1 MVVTSSGGNS
11 EAGSKAKLN
20 ADAVSKLHIPASLS
34 DIAKR
39 VFLGKPLI
47 NESLAS
53 EKLSNPVALG
63 ALSPDAISSTAYGPE
78 QILIELLPHAGLAAF
93 ALLLPV
99 TGVILVILVLVA
111 ASYRQVVM
119 TYTRAGGS
127 YIVARENF
135 GPRVAQVAA
144 AALLIDYVVT
154 VAVQSAAGTVAVV
167 SAIPV
172 LGPYSLVITVSVVLL
187 ICYANLRGLREAGL
201 PFALATY
208 AFITMV
214 GLTIVVGIIRVVVGD
229 LPVYD
234 PAKMHGAVEV
244 HQDNGLVMGAT
255 ILVLLRAFAN
265 GGSSLTGVE
274 AISNT
279 VDLFQKPQGRNAR
292 KVLTAMATVLGLLL
306 AGVAYL
312 AYVTHST
319 PYVTEYPSVLSQIGR
334 AVFGNGIVGNVFYI
348 LVQAATA
355 AILFTGANTSFNGF
369 PALASFVAEDRFL
382 PRQLMKRGHRL
393 VFSNGIIALAV
404 LSVALLLT
412 TGGSVN
418 ALVPFYAI
426 GVFTGFSM
434 AGYGMTK
441 YHLTH
446 REAGWRRKLA
456 INLSAGV
463 MSTIVVGIFAIAK
476 FTEGAWLVVV
486 VFPVL
491 VFLLIRLNKEY
502 RAEAAILEMFRTDR
516 PELVKYARHKV
527 FVLVNSV
534 DLAVIEAL
542 RYGRGLRADELVAV
556 HFVVDALYAAQ
567 LRKRWDDF
575 DLNTPLRVVDCPD
588 RRITRAAQLL
598 VVKARD
604 EKQNTNVTVLLP
616 RRTYAPLLG
625 RLLHD
630 RTADKISRAISL
642 IPDAAAT
649 IVPYDVD
656 SRIKAAYPD
665 VFEHRIARELDKI
678 EAWVSKDDDDDL
690 EAFEHPARPASLV
703 NVKGLIPGQRA
714 TFEGRVNEIED
725 INKGKDTLREVVVG
739 DNSGEITVTFRP
751 GRGGG
756 DVQPGQLLRITGK
769 PRQSGTR
776 PMTLVDPTYEVVEEP
791 QECAQEGGKSE
802 AQDGESPDEGS

>member
-1 MVVTSSGGNS
+1 LVVTAATGSNTGS
-11 EAGSKAKLN
+11 EGSA
-20 ADAVSKLHIPASLS
+20 SKLRIPLSLS

-47 NESLAS
+47 TEELDG

-99 TGVILVILVLVA
+99 TGVILLILVLVA

-119 TYTRAGGS
+119 AYTRAGGS

-167 SAIPV
+167 SAIPA
-172 LGPYSLVITVSVVLL
+172 LGPYSMEITVGVVIA
-187 ICYANLRGLREAGL
+187 ICYLNLRGLKEAGM

-208 AFITMV
+208 SFIFMIA
-214 GLTIVVGIIRVVVGD
+214 LTIVVGVVRHLFWG
-229 LPVYD
+229 LPTYD
-234 PAKMHGAVEV
+234 PEHIVGAVPV
-244 HQDNGLVMGAT
+244 HQGNGLVMGAT
-255 ILVLLRAFAN
+255 VLVLLRAFAN

-279 VDLFQKPQGRNAR
+279 VEAFRKPQGRNAR
-292 KVLTAMATVLGLLL
+292 RVLTAMACILGFLL

-312 AYVTHST
+312 AYATHAT
-319 PYVTEYPSVLSQIGR
+319 PYLTEYPSVLSQVGR
-334 AVFGNGIVGNVFYI
+334 AVFGNGILGDVFYF
-348 LVQAATA
+348 LVQASTA

-382 PRQLMKRGHRL
+382 PRQLTKRGHRL
-393 VFSNGIIALAV
+393 VFSNGIIALTA
-404 LSVALLLT
+404 LSVALLVT

-441 YHLTH
+441 HHLTQ
-446 REAGWRRKLA
+446 REPGWRRRLA
-456 INLSAGV
+456 INLSAGIL
-463 MSTIVVGIFAIAK
+463 STVVVGIFAVAK

-491 VFLLIRLNKEY
+491 VFILIRLNKEY

-516 PELVKYARHKV
+516 PELVKYARHRV
-527 FVLVNSV
+527 FIFVNSL

-542 RYGRGLRADELVAV
+542 RYGKGLRADELIAV
-556 HFVVDALYAAQ
+556 HFMVDAAHAAQ
-567 LRKRWDDF
+567 LRSRWDNF
-575 DLNTPLRVVDCPD
+575 DLDTPLRVVDCPD
-588 RRITRAAQLL
+588 RRVTRCAQVL
-598 VVKARD
+598 VAKAIK
-604 EKQNTNVTVLLP
+604 EQPNTNVTVLLP

-630 RTADKISRAISL
+630 RTADKVARAVSL
-642 IPDAAAT
+642 LPDAAAT
-649 IVPYDVD
+649 IVPYDVQ
-656 SRIKAAYPD
+656 SRIQEAYPER
-665 VFEHRIARELDKI
+665 FEQRLTRKLDKI
-678 EAWVSKDDDDDL
+678 EAW
-690 EAFEHPARPASLV
+690 AFRGEEQDVEKYAHPERTERPSSVITVA
-703 NVKGLIPGQRA
+703 GLIPGQRA
-714 TFEGRVNEIED
+714 TFEGRVGEVED
-725 INKGKDTLREVVVG
+725 VTKRRRTFRQIVVG
-739 DNSGEITVTFRP
+739 DDTGEITIAFRP
-751 GRGGG
+751 GNGGA
-756 DVQPGQLLRITGK
+756 DIQPGQLLRIIGK
-769 PRQSGTR
+769 ARQSGNR
-776 PMTLVDPTYEVVEEP
+776 PITMLDPAYHVIEDPGDGEDI
-791 QECAQEGGKSE
+791 GKSE
-802 AQDGESPDEGS
+802 DTGTP

>member
-1 MVVTSSGGNS
+1 MTSSTG
-11 EAGSKAKLN
+11 KLRIP
-20 ADAVSKLHIPASLS
+20 VSIGDL
-34 DIAKR
+34 AKR
-39 VFLGKPLI
+39 VLLGKPLI
-47 NESLAS
+47 TDNLSS

-63 ALSPDAISSTAYGPE
+63 ALSPDAISSTAYGTE
-78 QILIELLPHAGLAAF
+78 QILIELLPAAGLAAF
-93 ALLLPV
+93 ALLLPI
-99 TGVILVILVLVA
+99 TGVILLILVLVA

-119 TYTRAGGS
+119 AYTRAGGS

-135 GPRVAQVAA
+135 GPRVAQIAA

-154 VAVQSAAGTVAVV
+154 VAVQAAAGTVAVV
-167 SAIPV
+167 SAIPA
-172 LGPYSLVITVSVVLL
+172 LGPYSLTITVGVVLL
-187 ICYANLRGLREAGL
+187 ICYANLRGLREAGR
-201 PFALATY
+201 PFAVPTY
-208 AFITMV
+208 LFVAMITLM
-214 GLTIVVGIIRVVVGD
+214 IVTGVIREIFGD

-234 PAKMHGAVEV
+234 PTHIAGTVPV
-244 HQDNGLVMGAT
+244 HQGNGLVMGAT

-279 VDLFQKPQGRNAR
+279 VTVFQKPQGLNAR
-292 KVLTAMATVLGLLL
+292 RVLTAMACILAFLL

-312 AYVTHST
+312 AHVTHAA
-319 PYVTEYPSVLSQIGR
+319 PYAAGYPSVLSEVAR
-334 AVFGNGIVGNVFYI
+334 SVFGHGVVGNVFYI
-348 LVQAATA
+348 LVQVSTA

-393 VFSNGIIALAV
+393 VFSNGIIALTA
-404 LSVALLLT
+404 LSVLLLLV

-441 YHLTH
+441 HHLTQ
-446 REAGWRRKLA
+446 REPRWRRRLA
-456 INLSAGV
+456 INLSAAIL
-463 MSTIVVGIFAIAK
+463 STIVVGIFAVAK

-486 VFPVL
+486 VFPILVL
-491 VFLLIRLNKEY
+491 LLMRLNREY

-527 FVLVNSV
+527 FVFVNSV

-556 HFVVDALYAAQ
+556 HFMVDEAHAQ
-567 LRKRWDDF
+567 LIRTRWDHF
-575 DLNTPLRVVDCPD
+575 ELNTPLRVVDCPD
-588 RRITRAAQLL
+588 RRITRAAQVL
-598 VVKARD
+598 VAKARD
-604 EKQNTNVTVLLP
+604 EQRNTNVTVLLP

-630 RTADKISRAISL
+630 RTADKVSRAVSL

-649 IVPYDVD
+649 IVPYDVQT
-656 SRIKAAYPD
+656 RIQQAYPD
-665 VFEHRIARELDKI
+665 NFEQRVARELDKV
-678 EAWVSKDDDDDL
+678 EAWVSKDEEQDVD
-690 EAFEHPARPASLV
+690 AYEHPDRSPALITVS
-703 NVKGLIPGQRA
+703 GLIPGQRA

-725 INKGKDTLREVVVG
+725 INEGKRSRRQVVIG
-739 DNSGEITVTFRP
+739 DNSGDVSITFRS
-751 GRGGG
+751 GRGGA
-756 DVQPGQLLRITGK
+756 DIAPGQLLRITGK
-769 PRQSGTR
+769 PRQTGNR
-776 PMTLVDPTYEVVEEP
+776 PISMIDPAYQVIEDPAEDAE
-791 QECAQEGGKSE
+791 SE
-802 AQDGESPDEGS
+802 DSEQTSDT